1 MGAAVTPDAQF
12 WPDMALLGL
21 LLVAQLL
28 AVLFWRRTV
37 GRLPAQQPGDAGGLA
52 HGLATIGCAGAA
64 AIAFVCA
71 ALYVMLAV
79 WGRP

>member
-1 MGAAVTPDAQF
+1 VTIDAQF
-12 WPDMALLGL
+12 WPDVALLGM
-21 LLVAQLL
+21 LLVAALL
-28 AVLFWRRTV
+28 GELFWRRTV

-52 HGLATIGCAGAA
+52 HGLATIGCAGAV
-64 AIAFVCA
+64 AIGLVCA